1 VESGGSVKHF
11 IIYIGLIIAGLF
23 AAFFLRSRSGGVQDS
38 RPIVRI
44 YAPTSF
50 MSQWG
55 PGPWLKEKFELNCAC
70 QVEFLDSA
78 NVSLLL
84 QRLKMEGSNL
94 GADLVLGLD
103 QFDLDKAQAGFEW
116 RALDF
121 EHLDF
126 EEDVQRIVNKK
137 LFWGYDWGILSFV
150 VRRSEMKQLPQ
161 SFDDLMREEFKGKIS
176 LEDPRTST
184 PGLQFLLWLIQIKGE
199 EETFQFLKKF
209 DSQVM
214 AYSPSWS
221 TAYGLFQKGQA
232 KAAFS
237 YVTSPIYHLVEEKSN
252 DVVAVELKEDLP
264 VQVEFLGQPVNCR
277 NCDLGEAF
285 ARLILSPEGQK
296 VVMEKNYMFPVIK
309 KVKEGTP
316 FESVPK
322 YKTLD
327 SNVIPPMAERE
338 RILKRWSEL
347 RRGQ

>member
-1 VESGGSVKHF
+1 MKHF
-11 IIYIGLIIAGLF
+11 IIYISFVVAGLI
-23 AAFFLRSRSGGVQDS
+23 AAIFLRAGKGDVKDS
-38 RPIVRI
+38 RPVVRI

-55 PGPWLKEKFELNCAC
+55 PGPWLKEKFETSCNC

-78 NVSLLL
+78 NINLLL
-84 QRLKMEGSNL
+84 QRLKMEGSSL

-116 RALDF
+116 KPL
-121 EHLDF
+121 ELGKLEF
-126 EEDVQRIVNKK
+126 EEEIQGVVSKGV
-137 LFWGYDWGILSFV
+137 FWGYDWGPLSFV
-150 VRRSEMKQLPQ
+150 VRRSEMKQLPK
-161 SFDDLMREEFKGKIS
+161 SLDDLMKEEFKGKIS

-209 DSQVM
+209 EPQVL

-232 KAAFS
+232 MAAFS
-237 YVTSPIYHLVEEKSN
+237 YVTSPVYHLVEEKSN
-252 DVVAVELKEDLP
+252 DVVAIEFKEDHP
-264 VQVEFLGQPVNCR
+264 FQIEFLGQPSNCR
-277 NCDLGEAF
+277 SCELGEAF
-285 ARLILSPEGQK
+285 ARLIFSPEGQK
-296 VVMEKNYMFPVIK
+296 IVMGKNYMFPVIK
-309 KVKEGTP
+309 GIKEGTP
-316 FESVPK
+316 FQSVPK
-322 YKTLD
+322 FKLLD
-327 SNVIPPMAERE
+327 SNVIPPLAERE